1 MYECGSSTA
10 NSLGYAAGNTLG
22 TNRGSD
28 GIAGRIP
35 RAEANHAAQRC
46 GCAPQ
51 GAAFMK
57 ACPPKPMFGRDTR
70 HKWCHNDGEGGIGGG
85 MTTRGSY
92 TIEQYYKEQ
101 GGKEANNPRH
111 WNNPLNENII
121 PEEYGVKM
129 SQTEWLAKLQE
140 MKGE

>member
-1 MYECGSSTA
+1 MDIHGQPRIFFQGSSLQSHA
-10 NSLGYAAGNTLG
+10 
-22 TNRGSD
+22 RG
-28 GIAGRIP
+28 GGR
-35 RAEANHAAQRC
+35 
-46 GCAPQ
+46 
-51 GAAFMK
+51 
-57 ACPPKPMFGRDTR
+57 
-70 HKWCHNDGEGGIGGG
+70 GGG

-129 SQTEWLAKLQE
+129 SQTEWLEKLQE
-140 MKGE
+140 MKGG